1 MALYCSIGRASEGGM
16 MITGDLRRSDQTT
29 TGARD
34 DGALSEA
41 SEYVEVC
48 PRCGQSFDSRILHQ
62 VIYHDQ
68 PEHKPIETNT

>member
-1 MALYCSIGRASEGGM
+1 MGIGEQ
-16 MITGDLRRSDQTT
+16 RRTDQTT
-29 TGARD
+29 EEARD
-34 DGALSEA
+34 DGALSTPP
-41 SEYVEVC
+41 EYVEIC